1 MQVFLT
7 GQLASKKRLAQ
18 NCIQAR
24 KMSSRLLLLSPYFFF
39 ILLLSSC
46 SAPSVHVPVLVSPGE
61 EPKSVPPQ
69 SKVPATQRPYHI
81 DGHTYYPLPTAYGY
95 RATGVASW
103 YGGEFHGRRTS
114 NGEIYDMHAETAAHK
129 TLPMNTFVLVRNLE
143 NGREIVVRINDRGPF
158 AKGRIIDLSFTA
170 AKKLDMVGCGTAR
183 VEVVALAEAVA
194 YQRAG
199 QKYERFLPFEDPN
212 RGEFFVQVGAFSDRQ
227 NAVRLK
233 ERLLAMERKCVIQV
247 YRDGF
252 ATFYR
257 VQVRAGQDLTFAGRV
272 EKVMEEMGFPGAFVV
287 AR

>member
-1 MQVFLT
+1 MMPV
-7 GQLASKKRLAQ
+7 
-18 NCIQAR
+18 
-24 KMSSRLLLLSPYFFF
+24 RLLLFSPYLLL
-39 ILLLSSC
+39 ILLLASC
-46 SAPSVHVPVLVSPGE
+46 SAPSVHVPVLVPPGE
-61 EPKSVPPQ
+61 ESKSIPPQ
-69 SKVPATQRPYHI
+69 SKVPPTQRPYRI
-81 DGHTYYPLPTAYGY
+81 GGHTYYPLPTSHGY

-114 NGEIYDMHAETAAHK
+114 NGETYNMHAETAAHK

-143 NGREIVVRINDRGPF
+143 NGRETVVRINDRGPF

-170 AKKLDMVGCGTAR
+170 AKKLDIVGCGTAR

-194 YQRAG
+194 YQRG
-199 QKYERFLPFEDPN
+199 GRTYERFLPFEDPN

-233 ERLLAMERKCVIQV
+233 ERLLAMERKSVIQV
-247 YRDGF
+247 YTDGP

-257 VQVRAGQDLTFAGRV
+257 VQVRAGQDLIVAGRV
-272 EKVMEEMGFPGAFVV
+272 EKVLEDMGFPGAFVV